1 MRIPLLLPVLIVLV
15 VVAGSVNGQPP
26 PVPVNP
32 QAPTINMPFPM
43 GMQRGT
49 KLDLTLTG
57 TNLAEP
63 TGIWMSFPAKAVI
76 PTDNNN
82 GKDNTKLRVQIE
94 VPADTPIGFQSMRLA
109 TTRGISNFRLFCI
122 DDLPQVTEVETNN
135 TKMTAQAAPIPC
147 VVVGRADAEKTDYF
161 KFTVKAGQRVSFD
174 VLGHRLGSAFDSE
187 IRLHDPR
194 TGREIAYSNDAPGLQ
209 TDARLTYTFKDA
221 GDYLIEIRDVTYRG
235 GPDFYYRLR
244 IGDFPC
250 ATAPIPLAAKRGNK
264 VAINFAGPNV
274 QGVPPVEVSMPT
286 DLSIPEVWVAPKG
299 SSGLHGWPVAVL
311 CSDYEESLEQEPNNE
326 IAKANRVTVPGG
338 ITGRFAERNDLD
350 YYVFTAKK
358 NQRLIIQGDTLE
370 LHTPTLLYMVLK
382 DAKGGEV
389 AKCNPQAPTPMDQR
403 IDFKAPADGDYFLE
417 VQHLNYVGGPNEV
430 YRISVVPYEPDFEVS
445 LGLDRYEIAQVGK
458 HYVPVNVTR
467 HDYAGPIEVV
477 AMGTP
482 GISGQAIIAAGAPSA
497 PNVHAGQLPV
507 QVDDKTPMGPH
518 AIRIQAKATINGKVV
533 THFANQ
539 RVLVSQGLANLGFP
553 PRFLF
558 SEVGLAVTE
567 KAPFTLSAKFDQ
579 PETHVGGVANVTVAA
594 NRANGFTE
602 EIALSAL
609 GVPPNV
615 TPALKNIPKD
625 QKEVKIQ
632 LTSAGNAALGS
643 FPISFSGK
651 AKVNQKEFSAATEL
665 AELRLVAPFEL
676 KVEPTPLKLAPGD
689 KAKVKITAT
698 RKANYK
704 GSINL
709 EIRNLPANVTAPK
722 VTIPIEQSM
731 VEIEVTAA
739 SNAAPGDKADVNILG
754 IAPEAANNARASPNF
769 TVSVVKK

>member
-1 MRIPLLLPVLIVLV
+1 LIILV
-15 VVAGSVNGQPP
+15 VVVGSMNGQPP
-26 PVPVNP
+26 AVPVNP
-32 QAPTINMPFPM
+32 QAPTLNMPFPM

-57 TNLAEP
+57 TNLADP
-63 TGIWMSFPAKAVI
+63 TGLWTSFPAKVVI

-82 GKDNTKLRVQIE
+82 GKDNVKLRVQLE
-94 VPADTPIGFQSMRLA
+94 VPADAPIGFQSMRLA

-135 TKMTAQAAPIPC
+135 TKMTAQAVPIPS
-147 VVVGRADAEKTDYF
+147 VVVGRSDAEKTDYF
-161 KFTVKAGQRVSFD
+161 KITVKAGQRVSFD
-174 VLGHRLGSAFDSE
+174 VLGHRLGSAFDPE

-209 TDARLTYTFKDA
+209 TDSRLTYTFKDA
-221 GDYLIEIRDVTYRG
+221 GEYLIEIRDVTYRG
-235 GPDFYYRLR
+235 GQDFFYRLR

-250 ATAPIPLAAKRGNK
+250 ATVPVPLAAKRGNK
-264 VAINFAGPNV
+264 VTVNFAGPNV
-274 QGVPPVEVSMPT
+274 QGVDPVDVIMPT
-286 DLSIPEVWVAPKG
+286 DLSIPEVWVAPKA
-299 SSGLHGWPVAVL
+299 SNGLHGWPVSVL

-326 IAKANRVTVPGG
+326 IAKANRVSVPGG

-358 NQRLIIQGDTLE
+358 DQRLIIQGDTLE

-382 DAKGGEV
+382 DAKGGEI
-389 AKCNPQAPTPMDQR
+389 AKCNPQAPPPMDQR
-403 IDFKAPADGDYFLE
+403 IDFKAPADGEYFLD

-445 LGLDRYEIAQVGK
+445 LGLDRYEIAQGGR
-458 HYVPVNVTR
+458 HYVPINVTR
-467 HDYAGPIEVV
+467 HDYPGPIEIVV
-477 AMGTP
+477 VGTP
-482 GISGQAIIAAGAPSA
+482 GITGQAVIAAGAPLA

-507 QVDDKTPMGPH
+507 QVDDKTSIGPLSVK
-518 AIRIQAKATINGKVV
+518 IQGKATINGKVV

-539 RVLVSQGLANLGFP
+539 RGQVSQALANLGLP

-567 KAPFTLSAKFDQ
+567 KAPFSLSPKFEQ
-579 PETHVGGVANVTVAA
+579 PETHVGGVASVTIAV
-594 NRANGFTE
+594 NRANGFNE
-602 EIALSAL
+602 EIALSAI

-615 TPALKNIPKD
+615 TPALKNIPKE

-632 LTSAGNAALGS
+632 IASAGNAAMGS
-643 FPISFSGK
+643 FLIGFSGK
-651 AKVNQKEFSAATEL
+651 AKVNQKEFTAATEL

-689 KAKVKITAT
+689 KAKLKITAS

-709 EIRNLPANVTAPK
+709 ELRNLPANVTAPK
-722 VTIPIEQSM
+722 VTIAADQT
-731 VEIEVTAA
+731 VTEIEVTAA
-739 SNAAPGDKADVNILG
+739 ANAALGDKADVNVLG
-754 IAPEAANNARASPNF
+754 TAPEAANYAHASPNF
-769 TVSVVKK
+769 TVSVAKK